1 MAENPVKYFFAGGVG
16 GVLTVLVGHPFDT
29 VKVRLQTMSAD
40 KPMYT
45 GTFDCF
51 SKIVRNENIVGLYK
65 GMGAPITGVSPIFA
79 LSFLGYGTGKK
90 LLTNSNNDPLS
101 PWQYFVAGS
110 FSGVA
115 TAAITAPGERIKCL
129 LQVQHSDVV
138 KVYSG
143 PVDVVK
149 KLVKQHGIGSVF
161 KGLCATLLRDIPANG
176 AYFITYEMV
185 KQYLAS
191 RSLASSHSGADGSES
206 GAKPAV
212 SMLST
217 IFAGGC
223 AGIMYWVVGM
233 PADVLKS
240 RLQTAPEGT
249 YPHGVRSVLT
259 TTLKKEGPAA
269 LYRGAVP
276 VFLRAFPA
284 NAACFL
290 GVEYTL
296 SLLNRFS

>member
-1 MAENPVKYFFAGGVG
+1 MSENPVKYFFAGGVG

-40 KPMYT
+40 KPLYT

-65 GMGAPITGVSPIFA
+65 GMGAPITGVAPIFA

-90 LLTNSNNDPLS
+90 VLTNSNNDQLS

-110 FSGVA
+110 FSGVT

-129 LQVQHSDVV
+129 LQVQHSDAN

-149 KLVKQHGIGSVF
+149 KLIKQHGVASVF

-176 AYFITYEMV
+176 AYFVTYEMV
-185 KQYLAS
+185 KEFLAN
-191 RSLASSHSGADGSES
+191 RTIASQSGAVSSES

-249 YPHGVRSVLT
+249 YPNGVRSVLAA
-259 TTLKKEGPAA
+259 TLKKEGPGA

-296 SLLNRFS
+296 SFLNKFS

>member
-29 VKVRLQTMSAD
+29 VKVRLQTMSLD
-40 KPMYT
+40 KPQYK

-51 SKIVRNENIVGLYK
+51 SKIVRNEGPTGLYK
-65 GMGAPITGVSPIFA
+65 GMGAPITGVAPIFA

-90 LLTNSNNDPLS
+90 MLTRDPENTKLT
-101 PWQYFVAGS
+101 PWQYFLAGS
-110 FSGVA
+110 FSGTA

-129 LQVQHSDVV
+129 LQVQHSEAV

-143 PVDVVK
+143 PIDVVR
-149 KLVKQHGIGSVF
+149 KLVKQNGVSSVF

-176 AYFITYEMV
+176 AYFVTYEIIKETLAARNV
-185 KQYLAS
+185 TSDGQKQ
-191 RSLASSHSGADGSES
+191 
-206 GAKPAV
+206 PV
-212 SMLST
+212 SMLAT

-249 YPHGVRSVLT
+249 YPNGIRSVLAA
-259 TTLKKEGPAA
+259 TLRTEGPGA

-276 VFLRAFPA
+276 VFMRAFPA

-290 GVEYTL
+290 GVEWTL
-296 SLLNRFS
+296 ALLNRL

>member
-16 GVLTVLVGHPFDT
+16 GILTVLVGHPFDT
-29 VKVRLQTMSAD
+29 VKVRLQTMSTE
-40 KPMYT
+40 KPQYK

-51 SKIVRNENIVGLYK
+51 TKIVRNESAVGLYK
-65 GMGAPITGVSPIFA
+65 GMGAPITGVAPIFA
-79 LSFLGYGTGKK
+79 LSFLGYGAGKK
-90 LLTNSNNDPLS
+90 VLTNENNDKLAH
-101 PWQYFVAGS
+101 WQYFVAGR
-110 FSGVA
+110 
-115 TAAITAPGERIKCL
+115 ERIKCL
-129 LQVQHSDVV
+129 LQIQSNETA

-143 PVDVVK
+143 PVDVVR
-149 KLVKQHGIGSVF
+149 KLVRQHGVTSVF

-176 AYFITYEMV
+176 AYFVTYETI
-185 KQYLAS
+185 KNFLAD
-191 RSLASSHSGADGSES
+191 RSTSPSGEKKS
-206 GAKPAV
+206 V

-249 YPHGVRSVLT
+249 YPNGVRSVLS
-259 TTLKKEGPAA
+259 TTLRNEGPGA
-269 LYRGAVP
+269 LYKGAIP

-296 SLLNRFS
+296 SLLNKFS